1 MGAAV
6 ELKQEPNDPNCGKA
20 QPEWTAPVAA
30 YTRYRPGLSP
40 YMHYWQQLRARRG
53 QTAPPPD
60 HQPEDGAKLPGQMAE
75 ALEDLIHRSFG
86 E

>member
-1 MGAAV
+1 
-6 ELKQEPNDPNCGKA
+6 
-20 QPEWTAPVAA
+20 
-30 YTRYRPGLSP
+30 
-40 YMHYWQQLRARRG
+40 MHYWQQLRARRG

-75 ALEDLIHRSFG
+75 ALEDLIRRSFG